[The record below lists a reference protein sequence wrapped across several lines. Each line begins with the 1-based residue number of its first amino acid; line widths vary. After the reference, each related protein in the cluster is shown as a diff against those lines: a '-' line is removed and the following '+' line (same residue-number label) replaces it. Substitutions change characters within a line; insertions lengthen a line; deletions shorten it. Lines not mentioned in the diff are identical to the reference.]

1 MILTLSCVTN
11 DPSDVF
17 FICYFLLRVCV
28 YVCVTVRRLAMF
40 GNGGGRAGTSV
51 LASYMKT
58 CGEGRGAV
66 SLSDDEEEQD
76 QEEEEELWEDAL
88 GNEGTEEA
96 DGAERDDEIGN
107 SEFLNEAD
115 FERLRRLER
124 RVDEAYEFAVRSGDE
139 EASGVD
145 RTAQTKTDEATLVLQ
160 ELYLLAATA
169 EDTVEAAQD
178 DYERVNDSI
187 VGDSEAFLTS
197 LRELLSSEAAA
208 EQDLQQKFEAGV
220 DAAMEVV
227 KRRYQ
232 QTIESRLRRR
242 LMRDAEREG
251 NLDSIRERIVQDLS
265 DSSRFE
271 DDLKCIQASLEA
283 LLMSTSD
290 AS

>member
-1 MILTLSCVTN
+1 MCVT
-11 DPSDVF
+11 F
-17 FICYFLLRVCV
+17 
-28 YVCVTVRRLAMF
+28 RRLAMSD
-40 GNGGGRAGTSV
+40 NGGGRAGTSV

-66 SLSDDEEEQD
+66 SFSDDEEEQD
-76 QEEEEELWEDAL
+76 QEEEEEELWEDAS

-107 SEFLNEAD
+107 SEFLNGAD

-145 RTAQTKTDEATLVLQ
+145 RNAQTKTDEATLVLQ

-169 EDTVEAAQD
+169 EDTVEAARD

-187 VGDSEAFLTS
+187 VGDSEAFLAS
-197 LRELLSSEAAA
+197 LRELLSSEVAA
-208 EQDLQQKFEAGV
+208 EEDLRQKFEAGV

-251 NLDSIRERIVQDLS
+251 NLDSIRERIVQEL